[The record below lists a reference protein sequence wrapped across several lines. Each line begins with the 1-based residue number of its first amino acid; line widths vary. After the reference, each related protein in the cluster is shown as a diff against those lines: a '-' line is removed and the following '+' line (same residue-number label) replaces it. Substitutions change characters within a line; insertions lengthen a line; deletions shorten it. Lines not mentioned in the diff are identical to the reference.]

1 MCTQFNATTP
11 EAIQAKCFPLAAN
24 TTVPVTNTT
33 TTSSGAPY
41 SNTTLPV
48 TTNSTVPANSTDPI
62 TTSSSVPL
70 TTGSSTPVS
79 VNATTTSSSVPL
91 TTGSS
96 NSTLGNS
103 TYLPPPPPFANSTYV
118 PPPPPFLNSTTNS
131 TLGNSTLPPFAN
143 FTLPVTNATNATVPD
158 YTCMNTTTLRTL
170 IPACALDCQA
180 KALAATTCA
189 FEDLECN
196 CLQTGAIEAVLS
208 TCLVTSANCT
218 ADEIDGTSLI
228 TPK

>member
-11 EAIQAKCFPLAAN
+11 EAIQAKCFPAAVN
-24 TTVPVTNTT
+24 TTIPVTNAT
-33 TTSSGAPY
+33 TTSSAAP
-41 SNTTLPV
+41 STNTTVPV
-48 TTNSTVPANSTDPI
+48 TTNSTVSANSTDPV

-103 TYLPPPPPFANSTYV
+103 TYLPPPPFGNSTYL
-118 PPPPPFLNSTTNS
+118 PPPPFLNSTTNS

-208 TCLVTSANCT
+208 SCLVTSANCT
-218 ADEIDGTSLI
+218 ADEIDGISLN